1 MLPDAKTPVTDL
13 AFRTAAAEDAEF
25 VFRVVETTMRDYNE
39 KQWGAFDVE
48 GSRMAIDERIAAG
61 TLEVIRF
68 EGADIGVLRVERH
81 DGHIQLDQLFIL
93 PSHQNRGI
101 GARIVR
107 ALAREAREAK
117 KPLRVR
123 VLEVNPAR
131 KFYGREGFR
140 VVATTPGRIHME
152 LSD

>member
-1 MLPDAKTPVTDL
+1 MKDISYRVAVASDAD
-13 AFRTAAAEDAEF
+13 F
-25 VFRVVETTMRDYNE
+25 VFRVVEATMRAYNE
-39 KQWGAFDVE
+39 QQWGRFDVE
-48 GSRMAIDERIAAG
+48 ANKKAIDERIAAG
-61 TLEVIRF
+61 TFKVIRF

-107 ALAREAREAK
+107 ELIREAREAK
-117 KPLRVR
+117 KPLRLR

-131 KFYGREGFR
+131 RFYEREGFR

-152 LSD
+152 LGD

>member
-1 MLPDAKTPVTDL
+1 
-13 AFRTAAAEDAEF
+13 
-25 VFRVVETTMRDYNE
+25 MRKYNE
-39 KQWGAFDVE
+39 KQWGSFDVE
-48 GSRMAIDERIAAG
+48 ANRKAIDERIAAG

-68 EGADIGVLRVERH
+68 AGEDIGVLRVERH

-107 ALAREAREAK
+107 ELIREAREAK
-117 KPLRVR
+117 KPLRLR

-131 KFYGREGFR
+131 RFYEREGFR
-140 VVATTPGRIHME
+140 VIATTPGRIHME
-152 LSD
+152 LGD

>member
-1 MLPDAKTPVTDL
+1 VKDVSYRVAI
-13 AFRTAAAEDAEF
+13 ASDAEF
-25 VFRVVETTMRDYNE
+25 VFRVVEATMRAYNE
-39 KQWGAFDVE
+39 RQWGRFDTE
-48 GSRMAIDERIAAG
+48 ANRKAIDERIAAG
-61 TLEVIRF
+61 TF
-68 EGADIGVLRVERH
+68 EIIGFAGEDIGVLRVERH
-81 DGHIQLDQLFIL
+81 DSHIQLDQLFIL

-107 ALAREAREAK
+107 ELAREAREAK
-117 KPLRVR
+117 KPLRLR

-131 KFYGREGFR
+131 KFYEREGFR

>member
-1 MLPDAKTPVTDL
+1 MRPEQTEL
-13 AFRTAAAEDAEF
+13 ALRRAVAEDAEF

-39 KQWGAFDVE
+39 MQWGAFDVE
-48 GSRMAIDERIAAG
+48 GNKKVIDERIAAG
-61 TLEVIRF
+61 TFEVIRF

-81 DGHIQLDQLFIL
+81 ESHIQLDQLFIL

-101 GARIVR
+101 GARVVR
-107 ALAREAREAK
+107 DLAREARAAK
-117 KPLRVR
+117 KPLRLR

-131 KFYGREGFR
+131 RFYEREGFR

-152 LSD
+152 LSV

>member
-1 MLPDAKTPVTDL
+1 VPTID
-13 AFRTAAAEDAEF
+13 FRTALAADADF

-48 GSRMAIDERIAAG
+48 GNKRVIGERIAAG
-61 TLEVIRF
+61 TFEVIRF

-107 ALAREAREAK
+107 ELVREAREAG
-117 KPLRVR
+117 KPLRLR

-131 KFYGREGFR
+131 KFYEREGFR
-140 VVATTPGRIHME
+140 VIATTPGRIHME
-152 LSD
+152 LID